1 MLVSIWMGTN
11 MADRNQQKQSSVIAF
26 GYKSVNLFFEEHI
39 NMKVIFILKCELF
52 RYMYQI
58 P

>member
-26 GYKSVNLFFEEHI
+26 GYKCE
-39 NMKVIFILKCELF
+39 FILRGTHKHESNI
-52 RYMYQI
+52 YPKM
-58 P
+58 

>member
-11 MADRNQQKQSSVIAF
+11 MADRNQQKQSSVIEF
-26 GYKSVNLFFEEHI
+26 CYKSVNLFFEEHI

-52 RYMYQI
+52 RYMQQI